1 MPPSETTID
10 YSAVEQA
17 LAQNEAP
24 ARMRIMTGQGLRA
37 LAVLAGLSVLAL
49 SLGYSWHM
57 AKEPKIETV
66 EKIVK
71 VPTSAPRLPH
81 APLQE
86 SGTKTVR
93 NYVIFQHVAA
103 DVVQNGLN
111 VNTGHN
117 YENSEQATYSD
128 AFCYVAKSQK
138 GSLVRVELS
147 RKLPGKK
154 PETMPGDSAV
164 LNLTSSDMEELRSLC
179 PYL

>member
-1 MPPSETTID
+1 MPPSEAKID

-37 LAVLAGLSVLAL
+37 LAILFGLSLLAL
-49 SLGYSWHM
+49 SVGYSWHM

-66 EKIVK
+66 EKIVE
-71 VPTSAPRLPH
+71 VPTSAPRLPQ

-86 SGTKTVR
+86 GGTKIVR

-103 DVVQNGLN
+103 DMVQNGLN

-117 YENSEQATYSD
+117 YENSEQTTYSD
-128 AFCYVAKSQK
+128 AFCYVAKQQK
-138 GSLVRVELS
+138 GSLLRVELS
-147 RKLPGKK
+147 RKLPGKA
-154 PETMPGDSAV
+154 PETVPGNSSV
-164 LNLTSSDMEELRSLC
+164 LNLTSSDMAELRSLC